1 MHRIIQAIKRFLQQP
16 TEKSRVIRYW
26 FLTLSFLL
34 LIPNLALL
42 IEITFNQPLLTL
54 GQRIGFVI
62 EIYTNTFSY
71 LFEPVTLSIVIL
83 SLVIAFNFA
92 MIRFVRKQNRS
103 TKGRLSGTIAM
114 LVSSHCVACGGSL
127 LAPLL
132 SLISGTGS
140 TYIGGGYSRLQ
151 ALTVILNTVA
161 ILIALRS
168 IYKVS
173 PTIVR
178 LTTELKINTVTGN
191 AA

>member
-1 MHRIIQAIKRFLQQP
+1 MKKLLLAVNRLLGQP
-16 TEKSRVIRYW
+16 GERSRLLRYW
-26 FLTLSFLL
+26 FLVLSFLL

-62 EIYTNTFSY
+62 EIYSNTFRY
-71 LFEPVTLSIVIL
+71 LFEPITLSIVIL
-83 SLVIAFNFA
+83 SLVLAFNFA
-92 MIRFVRKQNRS
+92 MIRFVRKKNRS
-103 TKGRLSGTIAM
+103 ARGRLSGTLAM

-127 LAPLL
+127 LAPVLG
-132 SLISGTGS
+132 LIGGTGG

-151 ALTVILNTVA
+151 TLTVILNTIA

-178 LTTELKINTVTGN
+178 LTAELKTNAIPAN